1 MITSGDERRI
11 RAVLSVEALSNTIK
25 QKTTVSS
32 ANKNILADQLQL
44 PLRRTRS
51 QLPLVDRFQFSL
63 DRLHNLIS
71 FSDRYFQ
78 RYWLWSRY
86 CFFLFNYARKP
97 YPPRWP
103 RRRGQRHENMN
114 YGWLLV
120 YKLAGVACKTI
131 ATNCDCRRFWLSN
144 YLRYRPYSLSVAMC
158 NDLTWL
164 ATLDNWI
171 I

>member
-44 PLRRTRS
+44 QLIHFPLRRTRS

-71 FSDRYFQ
+71 ISDRYFQ
-78 RYWLWSRY
+78 RY
-86 CFFLFNYARKP
+86 
-97 YPPRWP
+97 
-103 RRRGQRHENMN
+103 
-114 YGWLLV
+114 
-120 YKLAGVACKTI
+120 
-131 ATNCDCRRFWLSN
+131 
-144 YLRYRPYSLSVAMC
+144 
-158 NDLTWL
+158 
-164 ATLDNWI
+164 
-171 I
+171 

>member
-1 MITSGDERRI
+1 MITSGDEWRI

-97 YPPRWP
+97 YPLAD
-103 RRRGQRHENMN
+103 RGGGHRHENMN

-120 YKLAGVACKTI
+120 YELAGVGCKTI
-131 ATNCDCRRFWLSN
+131 ATNCNCRRFWSFN
-144 YLRYRPYSLSVAMC
+144 YLRYRPYNLLSVAMC
-158 NDLTWL
+158 NDLTRYSR
-164 ATLDNWI
+164 
-171 I
+171 